1 MAKGYVTKNGNRIT
15 LLNPSEKGAKYAAE
29 LKFDIAHTNNFEPKF
44 DENGEAKCLTPG
56 QRAYRAG
63 YLSARSD
70 SAKAWCKKN
79 GVQSRAK
86 KRARR

>member
-1 MAKGYVTKNGNRIT
+1 MSKEYVTKNGNRIT

-29 LKFDIAHTNNFEPKF
+29 LKF

-86 KRARR
+86 KRIRR